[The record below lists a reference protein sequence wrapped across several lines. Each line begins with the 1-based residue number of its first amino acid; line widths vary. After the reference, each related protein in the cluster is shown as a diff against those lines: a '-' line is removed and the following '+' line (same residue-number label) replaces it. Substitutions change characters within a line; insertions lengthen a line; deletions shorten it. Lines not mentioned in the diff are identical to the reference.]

1 MGTYID
7 NGVPYGAQAVTIGS
21 ASVILESVDVKEPS
35 TAIERFDQLGAPS
48 GAVYISGFDNGT
60 AVAQLAATTTTPM
73 TVGVTFTLVR
83 NNGTTS
89 GWVVTESGESQAQ
102 FGARKQSISIRRRYG
117 S

>member
-1 MGTYID
+1 MSVYID
-7 NGVPYGAQAVTIGS
+7 NNVPYGAQVVTIGS
-21 ASVILESVDVKEPS
+21 GTCILENVDVKEPT

-48 GAVYISGFDNGT
+48 GAVYIPGFDNGSAT
-60 AVAQLAATTTTPM
+60 AQLATTVTTPM

-89 GWVVTESGESQAQ
+89 GWVVTESGETQAQ

>member
-7 NGVPYGAQAVTIGS
+7 NGVPYGAQVVTIGS
-21 ASVILESVDVKEPS
+21 GTVILESVDVKEPT

-48 GAVYISGFDNGT
+48 GAVYIPGFDNGT